1 MGASCLSFG
10 ERGDSWPFIQWLTE
24 LSFEVYGGTTSG
36 ELTIAFLNT
45 LFTEYFT
52 CESRIIISFKLKTYF

>member
-10 ERGDSWPFIQWLTE
+10 ERRDNWPFIQWLTV
-24 LSFEVYGGTTSG
+24 LIFKVYSGTTSC
-36 ELTIAFLNT
+36 ELTITFLNT